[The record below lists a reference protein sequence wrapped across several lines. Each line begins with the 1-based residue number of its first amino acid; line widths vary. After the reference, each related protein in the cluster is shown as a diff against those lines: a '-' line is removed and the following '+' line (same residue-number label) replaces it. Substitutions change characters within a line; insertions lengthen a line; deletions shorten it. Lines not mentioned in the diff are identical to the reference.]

1 MSGDGPSD
9 REAPFR
15 AVQLDNLDAID
26 VAGVTFRPLRRRLGV
41 RTFGINAYTAA
52 DAGRHVIEEHDESG
66 SGAGGHEEL
75 YLVIAG
81 RATFTIAGEQLDAP
95 SGTVVLVPELTTR
108 RGAVAAEPGTTV
120 LVVGG
125 PADRTIP
132 VSPFEF
138 WFAAEPAYVSGD
150 YERAIEIASAGLDE
164 WPDHGHLHYQ
174 LACYNAL
181 AGHQDAALDHLQ
193 RAVADWP
200 ETAEFAQTDEDLDS
214 IRQLPGF
221 PQAPE

>member
-1 MSGDGPSD
+1 MPGEGPSD
-9 REAPFR
+9 REPPFR
-15 AVQLDNLDAID
+15 AVQLDSLDAID
-26 VAGVTFRPLRRRLGV
+26 VAGVTFRPVRRRLGV
-41 RTFGINAYTAA
+41 RSFGINAYTAA
-52 DAGRHVIEEHDESG
+52 EPGQQVIEEHDESG

-75 YLVIAG
+75 YLVMAG
-81 RATFTIAGEQLDAP
+81 RATFTIGGEELDAP
-95 SGTVVLVPELTTR
+95 AGTAVLVPQLATR
-108 RGAVAAEPGTTV
+108 RGAVATEPGTTV
-120 LVVGG
+120 LVIGG
-125 PADRTIP
+125 PADREIP

-150 YERAIEIASAGLDE
+150 YERAIEIASPGLDV

-174 LACYNAL
+174 LACYHAL
-181 AGHQDAALDHLQ
+181 AGHPDAALEHLQ

-221 PQAPE
+221 PQPPA